1 MKPCVKKLRNKS
13 AGSPVTNSLHFPK
26 SSSAPI
32 KKGAAVL
39 LFKMPEKEKHTD
51 KERIKKIFIF
61 LKFTD
66 ICKEVAKIDLIYFN
80 HSQGKHKNLPETADK
95 KISKKF
101 ETFLKIKDF
110 CKEVAKITLI

>member
-1 MKPCVKKLRNKS
+1 
-13 AGSPVTNSLHFPK
+13 
-26 SSSAPI
+26 
-32 KKGAAVL
+32 
-39 LFKMPEKEKHTD
+39 
-51 KERIKKIFIF
+51 
-61 LKFTD
+61 
-66 ICKEVAKIDLIYFN
+66 LIYFN